1 MGIQQ
6 SGGLINPPPVMW
18 PFNPNARPTHAARWG
33 SAFYEMIT
41 HTWRHN
47 ARKLLF
53 QHRPTESPETLD
65 YRTQNEE
72 GITTGPITRA
82 TNEIFSAILGGKYSY
97 EVDESIAD
105 YIKEPRFGL
114 TTANRYGYNF
124 WQYLRHVVCPRMRDD
139 PNGYF
144 VWLPERYGDVTK
156 KIEPDAYL
164 VFSISIIE
172 LSEERITFLRPEQL
186 YTVDARG
193 VPLKIFVS
201 IDKHYYW
208 YHQQL
213 TDENDNAIDKYSSL
227 PYYYHGLGFI
237 PIVSLGGVY
246 SSAAYAWDDRTAKS
260 LQGEPTAWMPF
271 NMSGGSAGNNVM
283 GFPLIVNYF
292 ESFFR
297 GYIPM
302 ANDFIKFYSD
312 YKISWARTA
321 HPVIVEKAIDCRVC
335 QGRGTRWDA
344 ENNRD
349 INCGHCHGT
358 GSEIPSKSPAG
369 TYLVKVADTE
379 KIPTGNNP
387 AQMEDPFSYIVP
399 PHEGLR
405 FQWDACK
412 EMLIQAEKEI
422 YQFYTDKVQS
432 GDAKEIDRE
441 GKYNMILTLNDHIFD
456 HNAINMLWIL
466 TLLRNIN
473 NPTEPEIIK
482 PTDFKVKDEL
492 DLIEER
498 KAMVEAN
505 VPLSMRLKVDVDL
518 AKRRF
523 SGDEK
528 PGTIIILL
536 SLWDTLYDKS
546 QDDYVNILGGMPQ
559 TEADDLKRRHLY
571 ADRVI
576 GQILNE
582 QGEEWLDKDT
592 AIQLSDMDAKY
603 ATLISTIPKAIANP
617 LLPNG

>member
-6 SGGLINPPPVMW
+6 DGGLINPPPVMW
-18 PFNPNARPTHAARWG
+18 SFNPNARPTHAMRWA
-33 SAFYEMIT
+33 SSFYEMIT

-53 QHRPTESPETLD
+53 QHRPLEPSSTLD
-65 YRTQNEE
+65 YRVMNEE

-82 TNEIFSAILGGKYSY
+82 TNEIFSAILAGKYSY

-105 YIKEPRFGL
+105 FIKEPRFGL
-114 TTANRYGYNF
+114 TMANRYGFNF
-124 WQYLRHVVCPRMRDD
+124 WQYLRNVICPRMRDD
-139 PNGYF
+139 ANGF
-144 VWLPERYGDVTK
+144 FAWLPEKYGDVSK
-156 KIEPDAYL
+156 KIEPEAYL
-164 VFSISIIE
+164 IFSISIIE
-172 LSEERITFLRPEQL
+172 LSEDRITFLRPEYL
-186 YTVDARG
+186 YSVDKNG
-193 VPLKIFVS
+193 TPLKLFVT
-201 IDKHYYW
+201 IDKNYYW
-208 YHQQL
+208 YHRQL
-213 TDENDNAIDKYSSL
+213 VDKNNIAIDKYTQE

-246 SSAAYAWDDRTAKS
+246 TSAAYAWDDRTSKAV
-260 LQGEPTAWMPF
+260 QGEPTAWMPYSL
-271 NMSGGSAGNNVM
+271 SGGTVGNNVF
-283 GFPLIVNYF
+283 GFPLVINYF

-297 GYIPM
+297 GYVPM

-312 YKISWARTA
+312 FKVSWSRTA

-335 QGRGTRWDA
+335 QGSGNVW
-344 ENNRD
+344 RD
-349 INCGHCHGT
+349 GRDDMCGACYGT
-358 GSEIPSKSPAG
+358 GSEVPNKSPAG
-369 TYLVKVADTE
+369 TYLVKVADTTRV
-379 KIPTGNNP
+379 PTGNNP
-387 AQMEDPFSYIVP
+387 PSMETPFEYIQP
-399 PHEGLR
+399 PTEGLR
-405 FQWDACK
+405 FQFEACQNI
-412 EMLIQAEKEI
+412 LVSAEKEI

-432 GDAKEIDRE
+432 GAAKEIDRE
-441 GKYNMILTLNDHIFD
+441 GKYNMILTLNEHTFD
-456 HNAINMLWIL
+456 HLAINILWLL

-482 PTDFKVKDEL
+482 PTDFKIKDEL

-498 KAMVEAN
+498 KAMVDAN

-518 AKRRF
+518 ARRRF

-528 PGTIIILL
+528 PGTIIIIL

-546 QDDYVNILGGMPQ
+546 QDDYVNILGGMPP

-582 QGEEWLDKDT
+582 IGEDWLEKET
-592 AIQLSDMDAKY
+592 AEQLADMETKY
-603 ATLISTIPKAIANP
+603 AELTAKIPKEIANP